1 MTPITDRR
9 AALAFVNQYA
19 FAALSAKSR
28 QRAASLANWI
38 LLNRTGMEPDDL
50 PAAADEYRA
59 ERADWLAKDGN
70 LDAFLAPAPG
80 DAEFEDGVSRRVVLE
95 LLARKINRLQSSA
108 QGQAILAR
116 MMATVCA
123 AAPAHALWTS
133 GSNDE
138 NEAMSDFFVSVRP
151 HIARVP
157 PYLLDKYRLVWRKLP
172 ASELPHA
179 QPESFKRTLR
189 RIGLG
194 DDTESHAVKNFIVML
209 GDTAHGT
216 YADTFQTSRLMK
228 RRIDPSASAPLAR
241 RRTLAI

>member
-9 AALAFVNQYA
+9 AALAFVAQYA
-19 FAALSAKSR
+19 SSALSASST
-28 QRAASLANWI
+28 QSASSLANWI

-50 PAAADEYRA
+50 PAADDKYRA
-59 ERADWLAKDGN
+59 ERADWLAKGGN

-80 DAEFEDGVSRRVVLE
+80 DEEFEDGVSRRVVLE
-95 LLARKINRLQSSA
+95 LLARKQNRLQSLA

-116 MMATVCA
+116 MMAAVCA

-133 GSNDE
+133 GSSAE

-179 QPESFKRTLR
+179 QPQN
-189 RIGLG
+189 I
-194 DDTESHAVKNFIVML
+194 
-209 GDTAHGT
+209 
-216 YADTFQTSRLMK
+216 
-228 RRIDPSASAPLAR
+228 
-241 RRTLAI
+241 